1 MFSKKYNQ
9 AHVDRITAQT
19 DKALARIE
27 ELEAVIRTHK
37 NLEFELK
44 VVKQLLN
51 DDEAVLELLEGAKKK
66 KKLATAEEI
75 MLLQMARPY
84 QICSTNNLRSA
95 SALQALDGLCSQHA
109 AAQRQQAGIEQ
120 YAGLSRPSGIRR
132 GYGYLDARDAQLM
145 AMGL

>member
-66 KKLATAEEI
+66 KEPATTDEI
-75 MLLQMARPY
+75 MLQQAAGPY
-84 QICSTNNLRSA
+84 QICSTNNLRLA
-95 SALQALDGLCSQHA
+95 SALQALDGLYSQHA
-109 AAQRQQAGIEQ
+109 AAQHQQAGIEQ
-120 YAGLSRPSGIRR
+120 YAGLSRPSGIRPP
-132 GYGYLDARDAQLM
+132 YGYIDARDAQLM